1 MIKTIKTFLI
11 LFVFFNYN
19 QVGFSK
25 PLPPGSG
32 SGDVP
37 ANILFL
43 LDSSISMNRQIG
55 AGIPHISSITIDGD
69 GNKILTSVDRRTG
82 GIYKFN
88 SDGEQIA
95 INYLNQDGVS
105 LATRRWV
112 MGPGTDNVCDFRI
125 GTGTGTTTDF
135 NIGRDFQFH
144 EVEYQ
149 AGVTVGGTTIS
160 NEDLLFVGIYN
171 DNRQPFIFAL
181 NSDMQCRLAI
191 TGGMGDAIRGFD
203 IAMRNGVPAIYWF
216 GATSRERRGAYLS
229 TCNLGAGT
237 CDDMVG
243 RGRNRT
249 DTYGRLF
256 SATRIRIAD
265 GANIMYLA
273 SNSDMFGYT
282 LPDQVNGLPVNTQT
296 PFRHCNPMSRIM
308 VIGLSNTDDDIFYAG
323 DWNEARIYKYEWADN
338 RNCTELAAAGTNSA
352 LKNSGNAGTI
362 AADSIRIDRG
372 LGGLRV
378 IGDRILFPSRS
389 YVTELSEASFNTAN
403 RDNMWQ
409 NSIGGGRVTRWTG
422 AKSAL
427 RAVFSDGTLTS
438 GANFGF
444 GHWNAGQGE
453 RGRRV
458 RPLGGAWCHGNNT
471 RCNYYGGWTGN
482 APDVGRS
489 VECTRNSCLN
499 VGIGP
504 NGAANAMAVLDT
516 LGVEWGTD
524 SEAFSQIALEYFAGP
539 VSSPIDP
546 NSDCQ
551 LNYVIVIG
559 DGEQS
564 GTGVNG
570 QRGRTA
576 ERLTRLRQEFGVKTL
591 MVAYGGG
598 ISNRGMNSFNALA
611 RIGSCDNAGDQE
623 CMDTI
628 VADTPQDL
636 RTQLQSIIRQII
648 AERLAFT
655 APSIT
660 ATIQEGG
667 SLYQA
672 QFAYEQFGEWQGT
685 ILRKQLNPD
694 GTVEHEENHPGNWSS
709 AERVRLQAARDE
721 RNIWTAMPAVSYIGD
736 WNNFRDSDETRN
748 EISALFNQL
757 DFNLVDY
764 YDGTA
769 GQRCPNL
776 GDAGTADELRGLISF
791 MRGADY
797 FDYNGD
803 CDITEIR
810 DHVQGDI
817 YHSQLIEIGSP
828 DGSTQFTD
836 NNQEAYYRT
845 INNYQNFRAMYSQR
859 RNVLYAGY
867 NSGMLH
873 AINAETGDEEWAF
886 IPPFVAGRL
895 PIIINQQLDDVGNN
909 NTGGSNAIFGVDGSP
924 IVHDVF
930 MRGLRP
936 NGQLEDDPSWHT
948 ILMVPYGRGGAGF
961 SVLDVTNPIISP
973 GVGPLHMFSVYNDY
987 INQVVYIADENGN
1000 ITERQYT
1007 ANTVN
1012 IEDSREALRANTNL
1026 DNALTQDG
1034 WPDNDSTIFQDPIA
1048 VCQSND
1054 DVTGGFAAN
1063 GTNTCYRG
1071 TTYTF
1076 DSIQFDVPDNSVV
1089 PPEMINVSAAV
1100 SGGEFE
1106 PVTFTEARMVNGSLV
1121 ITFEEPLTYNPG
1133 GSVNETRQTD
1143 NFFIQ
1148 STCSAATGIPP
1159 EFDYSKMGETW
1170 STPRIVRLPSDNPNQ
1185 IDDRNFDKYVAIMG
1199 GGLAAN
1205 NLCTGSAVYLVELNN
1220 MEDPGRIYGAAQNN
1234 GPITIIDT
1242 SPNGIAIG
1250 NDIIDTPTGSDIDN
1264 SVPTTP
1270 IVITP
1275 DTAFGIPWRGA
1286 MVYVNDREGKITKI
1300 NLTDSTKNGAQ
1311 IFDQTTLF
1319 KLNATGLNGRVSF
1332 FGMDAGVGVSTRD
1345 FWLFGGTGNFN
1356 QLGARGQFMDNILYG
1371 IRDRDYPFFR
1381 HLNGVQIPRETDP
1394 IFVETAHL
1402 GADAARTIDDAAV
1415 CSDVT
1420 GDIAGDLCPRTEDA
1434 WVIHLDTVDGLP
1446 TTDLN
1451 TLNSF
1456 RKTSAPPTLF
1466 QGQVYFP
1473 VYEPPAGANRC
1484 NIGNAYICA
1493 SDDECGTN
1501 NSHEL
1506 IKGGRGNGSACVFV
1520 REGVLSELVIF
1531 DNKLFANVAGPSETE
1546 QTLYSILAIA
1556 GEVLSNRGGW
1566 RDVGF

>member
-11 LFVFFNYN
+11 LFVFFSYN

-55 AGIPHISSITIDGD
+55 AGIPHISSMTIDDD

-125 GTGTGTTTDF
+125 GTGTGTTTNF

-216 GATSRERRGAYLS
+216 GGTSRERRGAYLS

-249 DTYGRLF
+249 DTYGRLY

-352 LKNSGNAGTI
+352 LKNSGNAGSI

-372 LGGLRV
+372 VGGLRV

-409 NSIGGGRVTRWTG
+409 NSIGGGKVTRWTG

-458 RPLGGAWCHGNNT
+458 RPLGGAWCHGNGT

-524 SEAFSQIALEYFAGP
+524 SEAFSQIALEYFEGP

-570 QRGRTA
+570 QAGRTA

-636 RTQLQSIIRQII
+636 RTQ
-648 AERLAFT
+648 
-655 APSIT
+655 
-660 ATIQEGG
+660 
-667 SLYQA
+667 
-672 QFAYEQFGEWQGT
+672 
-685 ILRKQLNPD
+685 
-694 GTVEHEENHPGNWSS
+694 
-709 AERVRLQAARDE
+709 
-721 RNIWTAMPAVSYIGD
+721 
-736 WNNFRDSDETRN
+736 
-748 EISALFNQL
+748 
-757 DFNLVDY
+757 
-764 YDGTA
+764 
-769 GQRCPNL
+769 
-776 GDAGTADELRGLISF
+776 
-791 MRGADY
+791 
-797 FDYNGD
+797 
-803 CDITEIR
+803 
-810 DHVQGDI
+810 
-817 YHSQLIEIGSP
+817 
-828 DGSTQFTD
+828 
-836 NNQEAYYRT
+836 
-845 INNYQNFRAMYSQR
+845 
-859 RNVLYAGY
+859 
-867 NSGMLH
+867 
-873 AINAETGDEEWAF
+873 
-886 IPPFVAGRL
+886 
-895 PIIINQQLDDVGNN
+895 
-909 NTGGSNAIFGVDGSP
+909 
-924 IVHDVF
+924 
-930 MRGLRP
+930 
-936 NGQLEDDPSWHT
+936 
-948 ILMVPYGRGGAGF
+948 
-961 SVLDVTNPIISP
+961 
-973 GVGPLHMFSVYNDY
+973 
-987 INQVVYIADENGN
+987 
-1000 ITERQYT
+1000 
-1007 ANTVN
+1007 
-1012 IEDSREALRANTNL
+1012 
-1026 DNALTQDG
+1026 
-1034 WPDNDSTIFQDPIA
+1034 
-1048 VCQSND
+1048 
-1054 DVTGGFAAN
+1054 
-1063 GTNTCYRG
+1063 
-1071 TTYTF
+1071 
-1076 DSIQFDVPDNSVV
+1076 
-1089 PPEMINVSAAV
+1089 
-1100 SGGEFE
+1100 
-1106 PVTFTEARMVNGSLV
+1106 
-1121 ITFEEPLTYNPG
+1121 
-1133 GSVNETRQTD
+1133 
-1143 NFFIQ
+1143 
-1148 STCSAATGIPP
+1148 
-1159 EFDYSKMGETW
+1159 
-1170 STPRIVRLPSDNPNQ
+1170 
-1185 IDDRNFDKYVAIMG
+1185 
-1199 GGLAAN
+1199 
-1205 NLCTGSAVYLVELNN
+1205 
-1220 MEDPGRIYGAAQNN
+1220 
-1234 GPITIIDT
+1234 
-1242 SPNGIAIG
+1242 
-1250 NDIIDTPTGSDIDN
+1250 
-1264 SVPTTP
+1264 
-1270 IVITP
+1270 
-1275 DTAFGIPWRGA
+1275 
-1286 MVYVNDREGKITKI
+1286 
-1300 NLTDSTKNGAQ
+1300 
-1311 IFDQTTLF
+1311 
-1319 KLNATGLNGRVSF
+1319 
-1332 FGMDAGVGVSTRD
+1332 
-1345 FWLFGGTGNFN
+1345 
-1356 QLGARGQFMDNILYG
+1356 
-1371 IRDRDYPFFR
+1371 
-1381 HLNGVQIPRETDP
+1381 
-1394 IFVETAHL
+1394 
-1402 GADAARTIDDAAV
+1402 
-1415 CSDVT
+1415 
-1420 GDIAGDLCPRTEDA
+1420 
-1434 WVIHLDTVDGLP
+1434 
-1446 TTDLN
+1446 
-1451 TLNSF
+1451 
-1456 RKTSAPPTLF
+1456 
-1466 QGQVYFP
+1466 
-1473 VYEPPAGANRC
+1473 
-1484 NIGNAYICA
+1484 
-1493 SDDECGTN
+1493 
-1501 NSHEL
+1501 
-1506 IKGGRGNGSACVFV
+1506 
-1520 REGVLSELVIF
+1520 
-1531 DNKLFANVAGPSETE
+1531 
-1546 QTLYSILAIA
+1546 
-1556 GEVLSNRGGW
+1556 
-1566 RDVGF
+1566 

>member
-11 LFVFFNYN
+11 LFVFFSVN
-19 QVGFSK
+19 QLGFSK

-32 SGDVP
+32 AGDVP

-43 LDSSISMNRQIG
+43 IDSSASMNRQIG
-55 AGIPHISSITIDGD
+55 AGIPAISSMTIDGD
-69 GNKILTSVDRRTG
+69 GNKILTSVDRRRG

-88 SDGEQIA
+88 ADGENIA
-95 INYLNQDGVS
+95 IDYLNQQGTA
-105 LATRRWV
+105 LQTRRWI
-112 MGPGTDNVCDFRI
+112 MGRGTDNVCDFRI
-125 GTGTGTTTDF
+125 GTGTGLTRNF
-135 NIGRDFQFH
+135 NIGFDFQLH
-144 EVEYQ
+144 EVDFQ
-149 AGVTVGGTTIS
+149 AGVTVGGTTIN
-160 NEDLLFVGIYN
+160 NEDLLVVGVWPA
-171 DNRQPFIFAL
+171 NRQPFIFAL

-191 TGGMGDAIRGFD
+191 TGANTDRIRGFD
-203 IAMRNGVPAIYWF
+203 IAMRDGVPVIYWY
-216 GATSRERRGAYLS
+216 GETNRVRRGGYIS

-237 CDDMVG
+237 CASMAGNG
-243 RGRNRT
+243 RRSG
-249 DTYGRLF
+249 DTFQRAREGI
-256 SATRIRIAD
+256 RIRVDD
-265 GANIMYLA
+265 GANILYL
-273 SNSDMFGYT
+273 NSSGGTLYGYT
-282 LPDQVNGLPVNTQT
+282 LPDQVNGLPVNTGT
-296 PFRHCNPMSRIM
+296 PLRQCRPNNRIQM
-308 VIGLSNTDDDIFYAG
+308 FGLSNTDSNIFYSG
-323 DWNEARIYKYEWADN
+323 DWNVPRIHKYEWTNN
-338 RNCTELAAAGTNSA
+338 RTCTLLASGGTGSNLS
-352 LKNSGNAGTI
+352 NSGNPGTI
-362 AADSIRIDRG
+362 AADNIRIDRG
-372 LGGLRV
+372 IHGLRV
-378 IGDRILFPSRS
+378 IGDRILFSSRFF
-389 YVTELSEASFNTAN
+389 VTELSEASFNATD
-403 RDNMWQ
+403 RDAMWQ
-409 NSIGGGRVTRWTG
+409 NSIGGGAVTRWTG
-422 AKSAL
+422 ARSAL

-444 GHWNAGQGE
+444 GHWNAGQGN
-453 RGRRV
+453 RGRRAV
-458 RPLGGAWCHGNNT
+458 PFGGAWCHNNNT
-471 RCNYYGGWTGN
+471 DCEYYRGWSGN
-482 APDVGRS
+482 HPQGQS

-504 NGAANAMAVLDT
+504 GGAAEAMQVIDT

-524 SEAFSQIALEYFAGP
+524 SEAFSQIAFEYFTGP
-539 VSSPIDP
+539 VSPRDP

-559 DGEQS
+559 DGEQT

-576 ERLTRLRQEFGVKTL
+576 TRLETLRRDFGVKTL

-598 ISNRGMNSFNALA
+598 ISARGMRSFDALA
-611 RIGSCDNAGDQE
+611 RVGSCDNAGDE
-623 CMDTI
+623 DCIATI

-709 AERVRLQAARDE
+709 ADRVRIQATQDS
-721 RNIWTAMPAVSYIGD
+721 RNIWTAMPGASYIGN
-736 WNNFRDSDETRN
+736 WNNFTNTDDTRN
-748 EISALFNQL
+748 EISSLFNQL
-757 DFNLVDY
+757 DFTLVDF

-769 GQRCPNL
+769 GQRCPNQ
-776 GDAGTADELRGLISF
+776 GEAGTADELEGLISF

-797 FDYNGD
+797 FDYDGD
-803 CDITEIR
+803 CNITEIR
-810 DHVQGDI
+810 NHVQGDI

-828 DGSTQFTD
+828 DGNTQFTD

-845 INNYQNFRAMYSQR
+845 INNYQNFRAMHSQR
-859 RNVLYAGY
+859 RNVLYAGS

-873 AINAETGDEEWAF
+873 AINAETGNEEWGF

-895 PIIINQQLDDVGNN
+895 PIIINQQLDDVGTNG
-909 NTGGSNAIFGVDGSP
+909 TGGSNAIFGVDGSP

-930 MRGLRP
+930 MRGLLP
-936 NGQLEDDPSWHT
+936 NGTLEDDPSWHT
-948 ILMVPYGRGGAGF
+948 ILMVPFGRGGAGF

-973 GVGPLHMFSVYNDY
+973 GLGPLHMFSVYNDY
-987 INQVVYIADENGN
+987 INQVVYIADEEGN

-1012 IEDSREALRANTNL
+1012 IGDSREALQADANL
-1026 DNALTQDG
+1026 DAALTADG
-1034 WPDNDSTIFQDPIA
+1034 WPDSDATGTQDGIA

-1054 DVTGGFAAN
+1054 DVAGGFATN
-1063 GTNTCYRG
+1063 GTSTCYRG
-1071 TTYTF
+1071 QSFTF
-1076 DSIQFDVPDNSVV
+1076 DDIQFDVPDNSVI
-1089 PPEMINVSAAV
+1089 PAEMINVSAAV
-1100 SGGEFE
+1100 GGGE
-1106 PVTFTEARMVNGSLV
+1106 PTAVAFTEARMVNGSLV
-1121 ITFEEPLTYNPG
+1121 ITFDDPMTYNPG
-1133 GSVNETRQTD
+1133 GSINETRQTD

-1148 STCSAATGIPP
+1148 ASCSAATGIPP

-1170 STPRIVRLPSDNPNQ
+1170 STPRIVRLPSDNPAQ
-1185 IDDRNFDKYVAIMG
+1185 IDDRDFDKYVAIMG

-1242 SPNGIAIG
+1242 SPGGIAIG

-1300 NLTDSTKNGAQ
+1300 NLTDSTRNGAQ
-1311 IFDQTTLF
+1311 LFDQTTLF
-1319 KLNATGLNGRVSF
+1319 KLNASRENHRFSF
-1332 FGMDAGVGVSTRD
+1332 FGMDAGVGVSTKD
-1345 FWLFGGTGNFN
+1345 FWLWGGTGNFN
-1356 QLGARGQFMDNILYG
+1356 QLGSRGQFMDNILYG
-1371 IRDRDYPFFR
+1371 VRDRDYPFFR
-1381 HLNGVQIPRETDP
+1381 HLNGVQIPRETDAT
-1394 IFVETAHL
+1394 FVERAHL

-1420 GDIAGDLCPRTEDA
+1420 GDVNGDLCPTTEDA
-1434 WVIHLDTVDGLP
+1434 WVIHLDTVDGRP
-1446 TTDLN
+1446 TNDLN
-1451 TLNSF
+1451 TTNTF

-1501 NSHEL
+1501 NSHQL
-1506 IKGGRGNGSACVFV
+1506 IKGSRANGSACVFV

-1531 DNKLFANVAGPSETE
+1531 DNKLFANVAGPSDTE
-1546 QTLYSILAIA
+1546 DTLYSILAIA